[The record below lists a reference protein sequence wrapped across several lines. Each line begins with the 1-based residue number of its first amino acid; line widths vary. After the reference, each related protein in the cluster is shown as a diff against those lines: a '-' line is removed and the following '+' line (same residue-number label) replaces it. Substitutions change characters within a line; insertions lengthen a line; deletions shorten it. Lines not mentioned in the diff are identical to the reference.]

1 MAADIMDNDDLK
13 RARGSWS
20 HAGRHGPPPVEP
32 GPGQESVWDYP
43 RPPAI
48 VDDTRLVQVRLND
61 VLVAETRAARRVL
74 ETASPPT
81 FYLPPESL
89 QFDCLRPDSG
99 SSFCE
104 WKGPARYFSVCTASD
119 CVRHAAWSYPAPFD
133 EFAAIRNYLAFYPGR
148 LECYVDGERV
158 RAQAGDFYGGW
169 ITAEIVGPFKGEP
182 GTSGW

>member
-1 MAADIMDNDDLK
+1 MDNDELK
-13 RARGSWS
+13 RARGSWVLR
-20 HAGRHGPPPVEP
+20 GRTRPAAAVDP

-48 VDDTRLVQVRLND
+48 VDDTRLFQVKLND

-104 WKGPARYFSVCTASD
+104 WKGPASYFSVCVASD
-119 CVRHAAWSYPAPFD
+119 CVRHAAWSYPEPFD
-133 EFAAIRNYLAFYPGR
+133 EFATIRNYLAFYPGR

-182 GTSGW
+182 GTAGW